1 MERHSILRGLAA
13 DDWPERPLWHDFD
26 HLAVAAQA
34 MEKAGRPRLIVPP
47 LHYCAALKV
56 PVSGKVPP
64 ETREVSDGVRVWT
77 DFTRPPK
84 TRNEA
89 LYHGL
94 SHVICMRTRKS
105 HNEADV
111 WCVAAELVL
120 PMAVAVR
127 CASVADACRLQPHA
141 PPSLL
146 EAILER
152 TWARELFL
160 RASIG

>member
-1 MERHSILRGLAA
+1 MPMSTPAHVKAI
-13 DDWPERPLWHDFD
+13 
-26 HLAVAAQA
+26 A
-34 MEKAGRPRLIVPP
+34 MTVGPMLVPMSKG
-47 LHYCAALKV
+47 YSV
-56 PVSGKVPP
+56 
-64 ETREVSDGVRVWT
+64 EE
-77 DFTRPPK
+77 
-84 TRNEA
+84 NE
-89 LYHGL
+89 
-94 SHVICMRTRKS
+94 RTRKS

-111 WCVAAELVL
+111 WCVAAEFVL

>member
-1 MERHSILRGLAA
+1 MERSLILRGLAT
-13 DDWPERPLWHDFD
+13 DDWPERPLWHDFE

-34 MEKAGRPRLIVPP
+34 MEKAGRPRMIVPP
-47 LHYCAALKV
+47 LHYCAALKI
-56 PVSGKVPP
+56 PVSGKIP
-64 ETREVSDGVRVWT
+64 TDTKEVSDGVRVWA

-84 TRNEA
+84 SRNEA
-89 LYHGL
+89 LFHGCG
-94 SHVICMRTRKS
+94 HVICMRTRKS

-111 WCVAAELVL
+111 WGVVAELVL
-120 PMAVAVR
+120 PVVVAVR
-127 CASVADACRLQPHA
+127 CASLGDACRLQPHV

-152 TWARELFL
+152 AWARELLL